1 MKSRP
6 AFRRIVE
13 GHRKGIPMYQVPEYV
28 PVLSAGRHRSP
39 RTGGCFM
46 EIASFLAGTRWSD
59 HPKCA
64 DPSLSELARCVNDV
78 MPDERRS
85 QLAVMIPSVIGTG
98 QRRPTRERAMLG
110 AIVVRSCTM
119 RALPLVEEKSVPIAC
134 ALLGAERVLGG
145 HTQAAAAVLATQP
158 TAAATAETWA
168 REYAGAWGR
177 AGTYVALAVPL
188 SIKLTVKAVSDE
200 LGPDAGP
207 VLTDMLRDAI
217 TEVRVHCGLDEK
229 TVAVSSSGQRWDDVG
244 ALLGSTRRESV

>member
-1 MKSRP
+1 M
-6 AFRRIVE
+6 VE
-13 GHRKGIPMYQVPEYV
+13 GDRKGIVMNQVPEFV

-39 RTGGCFM
+39 RSGGCFM
-46 EIASFLAGTRWSD
+46 EIASFLAGARWSD

-78 MPDERRS
+78 MPDDCRS

-98 QRRPTRERAMLG
+98 QRRPTRERALLG
-110 AIVVRSCTM
+110 ASVVRSATM
-119 RALPLVEEKSVPIAC
+119 RALPLVEDKSVPIAC

-145 HTQAAAAVLATQP
+145 HTEAAARVLATQP
-158 TAAATAETWA
+158 AAAATAETWA
-168 REYAGAWGR
+168 KEYAGAWGR

-207 VLTDMLRDAI
+207 VLTDMLGDAI
-217 TEVRVHCGLDEK
+217 AEVRVRCGIDEQS
-229 TVAVSSSGQRWDDVG
+229 AFVSSDQRWDEAGELV
-244 ALLGSTRRESV
+244 GSTRRV